1 MTEQAHDTRPR
12 RPLREVVGD
21 SDRDILRLL
30 LRRHNL
36 LARMHNSK
44 GFLDPAEEK
53 ALRESWEAAVSRVSR
68 DARLSGR
75 FFSLMQ
81 EVEFLPRPNISQDR
95 EAGEAG
101 QDAGAERR
109 PAFNLAPPLRPVRL
123 SMPAPLACRATRAW
137 LMLAAASGRPL
148 RIEPG
153 LMNDPIVDCVKALN
167 QLGAALTREED
178 GVTAREAAPLGAP
191 DKVLHVGDS
200 AWNFFLLLGHYLGRP
215 SRAKFTGET
224 SLKLADFSAVRHFLP
239 QMGARLVHVVPK
251 SDGLPARLECSGI
264 LPDAVSLPA
273 DVPAELAE
281 GILLAAPFYER
292 ALTLDLA
299 AHPQRKL
306 ILARVL
312 PILRAAGADFSLT
325 ESRVRVA
332 PGPLRLPARPQLPLE
347 PELAVFLLALPLVLS
362 GETRLDGD
370 WPQWPGAQA
379 AWELLRALGLDLRL
393 DSRPGQPDENRSDS
407 AVRAKADATLKRACL
422 ADLPA
427 ELLAELP
434 PDWAPLPVALAA
446 CAALRGGEA
455 SLPELH
461 GADMSE
467 VTSFLHAVGL
477 ERSAE
482 GRLCKTEQAASQ
494 LNAAS
499 AWNAPSPVWALAL
512 ALTACARDTRGQ
524 GFRLGNP
531 GVMTGLYPAFWAL
544 YNALPEPAAKRP
556 VSGETPTAPAR
567 RRIITS
573 AVAVPPELPEE

>member
-1 MTEQAHDTRPR
+1 
-12 RPLREVVGD
+12 
-21 SDRDILRLL
+21 
-30 LRRHNL
+30 
-36 LARMHNSK
+36 
-44 GFLDPAEEK
+44 
-53 ALRESWEAAVSRVSR
+53 
-68 DARLSGR
+68 
-75 FFSLMQ
+75 
-81 EVEFLPRPNISQDR
+81 
-95 EAGEAG
+95 
-101 QDAGAERR
+101 
-109 PAFNLAPPLRPVRL
+109 
-123 SMPAPLACRATRAW
+123 MPAPLACRATRAW

-200 AWNFFLLLGHYLGRP
+200 AWNFFLLLGYYLGRP

-264 LPDAVSLPA
+264 LPDAVTLPA

-299 AHPQRKL
+299 AHPQQKL

-312 PILRAAGADFSLT
+312 PILRASGADFSLT

-370 WPQWPGAQA
+370 WPQWPGARS

-393 DSRPGQPDENRSDS
+393 DSRPDPHPAQPGGDRPGGV
-407 AVRAKADATLKRACL
+407 VRAKADATLKRACL

-455 SLPELH
+455 NLPELP

-477 ERSAE
+477 ERNAE
-482 GRLCKTEQAASQ
+482 GRLCKTEQTTSQ

-512 ALTACARDTRGQ
+512 ALTACARDARGQ

-556 VSGETPTAPAR
+556 VSGEAPTAPAR